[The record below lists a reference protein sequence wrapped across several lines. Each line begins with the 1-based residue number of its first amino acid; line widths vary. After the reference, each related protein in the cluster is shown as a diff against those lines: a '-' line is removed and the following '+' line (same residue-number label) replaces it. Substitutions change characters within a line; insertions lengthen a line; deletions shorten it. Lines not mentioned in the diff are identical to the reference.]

1 MGNLKILPLL
11 LSLGLALI
19 PQISVAQTVEE
30 LEQKA
35 TSAEEVKNYEEA
47 ANIWRSLIERD
58 AKNSSAY
65 TKLADILSNQGKIAE
80 TIAAYRQAL
89 QLNPSA
95 DIYINLGNFLAKKG
109 RPTEA
114 MPAASR
120 FASTPLSVKLSNLSL
135 RVASITTTF

>member
-1 MGNLKILPLL
+1 MVNLKILPLL
-11 LSLGLALI
+11 LSLGLALT

-58 AKNSSAY
+58 RKNSYAY
-65 TKLADILSNQGKIAE
+65 VKLADVLSNQGKIAE
-80 TIAAYRQAL
+80 TIATYRQVL
-89 QLNPSA
+89 QLAPDSA
-95 DIYINLGNFLAKKG
+95 IYLKLGNFLVEKG
-109 RPTEA
+109 RTTEA

-120 FASTPLSVKLSNLSL
+120 FASTLLSVKLSNSMLKVIQPTS
-135 RVASITTTF
+135 F